1 MGWDDTH
8 PDTGLNNGAYPETAM
23 PRGNNANMIIF
34 VNLFL
39 NQLKVFIRL
48 DEAVLSVEDPEILTA
63 ILLETGAY
71 HKKIPGFRPEMF
83 RVINT

>member
-1 MGWDDTH
+1 
-8 PDTGLNNGAYPETAM
+8 
-23 PRGNNANMIIF
+23 MIIF
-34 VNLFL
+34 VNLFF

-48 DEAVLSVEDPEILTA
+48 DEAVSSVEDPEILTA

-83 RVINT
+83 RVSLHLYDEYRFK